1 VAFDNITLQIPPDQY
16 RCHNVRAKVN
26 GHRYTDGSLAI
37 FHGPRK
43 LADYDQ
49 NGQLKKKKKNKAA

>member
-1 VAFDNITLQIPPDQY
+1 LRQ
-16 RCHNVRAKVN
+16 AKEN
-26 GHRYTDGSLAI
+26 SIGYDGSLAI

-49 NGQLKKKKKNKAA
+49 NGQLQKKKKSKAA

>member
-1 VAFDNITLQIPPDQY
+1 VQVY
-16 RCHNVRAKVN
+16 R
-26 GHRYTDGSLAI
+26 YLDGSLAI

-49 NGQLKKKKKNKAA
+49 QGKLKEVKKAA